1 MEFTMLRRFLAAVSL
16 MVIVLPADAPAQR
29 SKKKDQDFVKTRP
42 VVGDSLPVL
51 EVHTPDGKP
60 FSTSELRGGY
70 SVLVFGCL
78 T

>member
-1 MEFTMLRRFLAAVSL
+1 MLRRFFAAVSL
-16 MVIVLPADAPAQR
+16 MAILFPAEAPAQR
-29 SKKKDQDFVKTRP
+29 SKKKDQDFIKAPP

-60 FSTSELRGGY
+60 FSTSEVRGSY
-70 SVLVFGCL
+70 TVLVFGCL

>member
-1 MEFTMLRRFLAAVSL
+1 MLRHFLAALSL
-16 MVIVLPADAPAQR
+16 VAILLPDEAPAQR
-29 SKKKDQDFVKTRP
+29 SKKKDQDFIKTRP

-60 FSTSELRGGY
+60 FSTSELRGSY
-70 SVLVFGCL
+70 TVLVFGCL